1 MIAPVVGKFV
11 HMHYD
16 RPIHYKR
23 RITILNKIS
32 NKKLTKN
39 DQIQLI
45 DLKLVPK
52 NKPVELGIDRLLREY
67 ALYTLNSCILYY
79 FLQY

>member
-1 MIAPVVGKFV
+1 MIAPVVGKWY
-11 HMHYD
+11 HYD

-39 DQIQLI
+39 DH
-45 DLKLVPK
+45 DFNTTV
-52 NKPVELGIDRLLREY
+52 D
-67 ALYTLNSCILYY
+67 
-79 FLQY
+79 

>member
-1 MIAPVVGKFV
+1 MIAPVVGKWY
-11 HMHYD
+11 HYD

-23 RITILNKIS
+23 RVTILNKIS

-39 DQIQLI
+39 DHDLLQLI
-45 DLKLVPK
+45 DLKLVLK
-52 NKPVELGIDRLLREY
+52 NKPVELDIDRLLREY